1 MFFKA
6 FINLKKC
13 ITLNSSKLRLYQN
26 WQNAYYSY
34 LLSNEENHFNKSS
47 IFFQYNKPVEVLS
60 SFIIFDKITLDILL
74 MFALLDKLIFILY
87 LLENRPYEL

>member
-6 FINLKKC
+6 LINFKTG

-34 LLSNEENHFNKSS
+34 LSLNKENHFNKSP
-47 IFFQYNKPVEVLS
+47 IFFHYNKPVAVLS
-60 SFIIFDKITLDILL
+60 LFIMFDKITI
-74 MFALLDKLIFILY
+74 
-87 LLENRPYEL
+87 